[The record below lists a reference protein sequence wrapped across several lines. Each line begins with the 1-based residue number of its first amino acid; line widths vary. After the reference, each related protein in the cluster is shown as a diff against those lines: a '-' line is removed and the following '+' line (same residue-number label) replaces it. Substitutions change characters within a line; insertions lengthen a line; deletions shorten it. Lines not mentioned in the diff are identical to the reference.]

1 MATVRKRGSSYQI
14 RVSNGYDSQ
23 YRQVVRTKTWK
34 PTAGMTSRQIENELQ
49 RQVVMFEQLCLK
61 GVYPSNIKFDE
72 LADKWLNEYAR
83 INLKKTTYQRML
95 CSSKRV
101 LASFGHMRVD
111 KITHGHIQSFI
122 DELSKNGKNI
132 KNGKPL
138 ARKSVIHHL
147 NFLSDVFSYALR
159 LGMLENNP
167 CANIFVP
174 KGPKKE
180 KQIYTVDEMK
190 QLFKL
195 AETDGTLNYRAFL
208 TLAVYSGFR
217 NGEIMGLEWEDVDWE
232 HNVISVRRTSYYTTS
247 DGNFTDTPKT
257 KNSAR
262 SLRLPDAVFSVLRE
276 LKNEQNKN
284 KKLCGSKWTNSGRLF
299 VTPFG
304 KPLFKGLPYKW
315 HKSFTEKHGL
325 KFCDIHSLRHFN
337 ATVLIS
343 NGVDAATLSSALGHS
358 SINTTIG
365 IYCHAFREAQART
378 GQIIASVLDFSEE
391 QHGARINEA
400 PV

>member
-34 PTAGMTSRQIENELQ
+34 PLPGMTPRQIENELQ

-72 LADKWLNEYAR
+72 FADKWLNEYAR

-101 LASFGHMRVD
+101 LAAFGHMRVD

-217 NGEIMGLEWEDVDWE
+217 SGELLGLEWKDIDWE
-232 HNVISVRRTSYYTTS
+232 NNVISVRRTSYYTPI
-247 DGNFTDTPKT
+247 DGVFTDTPKT
-257 KNSAR
+257 QKSKR
-262 SLRLPDAVFSVLRE
+262 SLKLPDAVFELLRK
-276 LKNEQNKN
+276 LKTWQNCN
-284 KKLCGSKWTNSGRLF
+284 RQLYGTKWIECDRVF
-299 VTPFG
+299 VTDIG
-304 KPLFKGLPYKW
+304 KPVFKGQPYKW
-315 HKSFTEKHGL
+315 HKSFTEHHGL
-325 KFCDIHSLRHFN
+325 RFCDIHSLRHFN
-337 ATVLIS
+337 ATVLIQS
-343 NGVDAATLSSALGHS
+343 GIDAATVSSALGHS
-358 SINTTIG
+358 SISTTTS
-365 IYCHAFREAQART
+365 IYYHAFQEAQART
-378 GQIIASVLDFSEE
+378 GPVIASVMNFTDNLLE
-391 QHGARINEA
+391 
-400 PV
+400 